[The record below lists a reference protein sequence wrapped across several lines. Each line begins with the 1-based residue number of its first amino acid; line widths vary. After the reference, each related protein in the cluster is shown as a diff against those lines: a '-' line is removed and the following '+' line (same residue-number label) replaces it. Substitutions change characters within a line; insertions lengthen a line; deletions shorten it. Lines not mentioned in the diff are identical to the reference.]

1 MHAAVELLLSR
12 MKSNPEEFAKG
23 SVRRRRWDKI
33 ISDFDTYLTD
43 EERQALRDKY
53 SEIQMNQMHKDVM
66 AELLHGAEE
75 IEDPFAEN
83 EAERQERLDKL
94 IAQFRTNEANK
105 IALENQIK
113 KHKLGINPFSIGTTK
128 LKRTA

>member
-12 MKSNPEEFAKG
+12 MESNPEEFAKG

-83 EAERQERLDKL
+83 ETERQERLDKL
-94 IAQFRTNEANK
+94 IAQFRTNEVK
-105 IALENQIK
+105 KSVLENQIRK
-113 KHKLGINPFSIGTTK
+113 ETQKGLRK
-128 LKRTA
+128 